1 MPQDPIERFEQFFR
15 ERYYK
20 ELMSVAREYP
30 EQRSLNINFSDL
42 DKFDV
47 ELADLF
53 LAEPEET
60 LKQAKDAIGEID
72 LPIDGEYSLNVRVSK
87 LPSSQE
93 INIRNLRAKHID
105 KFVSIEGIIKS
116 AADVR
121 PEAIRATFECPECKH
136 EMVLPQITR
145 KLIEPYMCDNPTCG
159 RKGKFK
165 LIGTDLVD
173 AQKLK
178 VQEPPEDLVGGEQP
192 SQLHIIL
199 SDDLVS
205 PLERRKVMPGNR
217 IRIAGIIRKIPIT
230 TQAGGKTNR
239 FDLYMEANH
248 IQPIEREFEEIELSK
263 EDIAEIK
270 KMSKDPEI
278 YAKLIHSVAPSIY
291 GYEDVKEAILYQ
303 LFGGVPKKQ
312 PDGTKIRGN
321 IHLFLLG
328 DPAVGK
334 SQMLWYVSGLAP
346 KGRFVSGKKAS
357 GVGLTAAVV
366 KDDFAGGWALE
377 AGALIL
383 ANNGIACVD
392 EFDKMESDDRSAMLE
407 AMEQGT
413 ISVAKAGIVTTLRA
427 NTAVLAA
434 ANPKY
439 GRFDSYRPISDQIDL
454 SPVILS
460 RFDLKFPIK
469 DIPDKKRDKELV
481 EHVLDSFV
489 EPKSIEP
496 EISTQF
502 IRKYIAY
509 AKTRCKPTITQEA
522 KREIKNFYLEW
533 RGKYI
538 GEGENQSVALTPRQL
553 EALVRL
559 AEASAKV
566 RLSNKATIEDAK
578 RATRLL
584 ELSLKLLGTEPE
596 TGKIDID
603 RIDAGTSAIKRS
615 KINTMLNIIEDLT
628 EKIGKDV
635 PTEEIVK
642 EASERGIEKA
652 AATEFLEEMK
662 KKGDL
667 YESKPGH
674 LQAV

>member
-1 MPQDPIERFEQFFR
+1 
-15 ERYYK
+15 
-20 ELMSVAREYP
+20 L
-30 EQRSLNINFSDL
+30 
-42 DKFDV
+42 
-47 ELADLF
+47 
-53 LAEPEET
+53 
-60 LKQAKDAIGEID
+60 
-72 LPIDGEYSLNVRVSK
+72 
-87 LPSSQE
+87 
-93 INIRNLRAKHID
+93 
-105 KFVSIEGIIKS
+105 EGIIKS

-121 PEAIRATFECPECKH
+121 PEAIRATYECPECKH
-136 EMVLPQITR
+136 QMIIPQITR
-145 KLIEPYMCDNPTCG
+145 KLAEPYVCDNPTCG

-165 LIGTDLVD
+165 LTSTDLVD
-173 AQKLK
+173 SQKLR
-178 VQEPPEDLVGGEQP
+178 VQEPPETLVGGEQP
-192 SQLHIIL
+192 SQLYVQL
-199 SDDLVS
+199 ADDLVA
-205 PLERRKVMPGNR
+205 PKERRKVMPGNR
-217 IRIAGIIRKIPIT
+217 VKICGIVRKIPVQTPAGAKT
-230 TQAGGKTNR
+230 TR
-239 FDLYMEANH
+239 FDLFMDGNH
-248 IQPIEREFEEIELSK
+248 VKPIEREFEEIELDK
-263 EDIAEIK
+263 KDIAEIK
-270 KMSKDPEI
+270 KLAKDPEI
-278 YAKLIHSVAPSIY
+278 YEKLVRSVAPSIY
-291 GYEDVKEAILYQ
+291 GYDDVKEAILFQ
-303 LFGGVPKKQ
+303 LFGGVPKVQ

-321 IHLFLLG
+321 IHIFLLG

-334 SQMLWYVSGLAP
+334 SQMLWYVSGLSP

-366 KDDFAGGWALE
+366 KDDFAGGWTLE

-392 EFDKMESDDRSAMLE
+392 EFDKMEPDDRSAMLE

-427 NTAVLAA
+427 NTSVLAA

-439 GRFDSYRPISDQIDL
+439 GRFDSYRPIVEQIDL

-469 DIPDKKRDKELV
+469 DIPDKRRDKELV

-489 EPKSIEP
+489 TPKSIEP
-496 EISTQF
+496 EIPTEF

-509 AKTRCKPTITQEA
+509 AKTTCQPTLTAEA

-533 RGKYI
+533 RSRYV
-538 GEGENQSVALTPRQL
+538 GEGESQTVALTPRQL
-553 EALVRL
+553 EALVRM

-566 RLSNKATIEDAK
+566 RLSSKATIDDAK

-603 RIDAGTSAIKRS
+603 RIDAGTSAVKRS
-615 KINTMLNIIEDLT
+615 KIHTMLKIIEDLT
-628 EKIGKDV
+628 EQIGTDV
-635 PTEEIVK
+635 PLEDIVK
-642 EASERGIEKA
+642 EASERGIEKTA
-652 AATEFLEEMK
+652 AMEFLEEMK

-674 LQAV
+674 LKAV

>member
-20 ELMSVAREYP
+20 QLMSVAREYP
-30 EQRSLNINFSDL
+30 DQRSLVIDFSDL

-47 ELADLF
+47 ELADQF
-53 LAEPEET
+53 LLYPEEV

-72 LPIDGEYSLNVRVSK
+72 LPIDGEYDLNVRVTK
-87 LPSSQE
+87 LPASQE
-93 INIRNLRAKHID
+93 INVRDLRSKHLDQFI
-105 KFVSIEGIIKS
+105 SIEGIIKS

-121 PEAIRATFECPECKH
+121 PEAIRATFECPECKSQI
-136 EMVLPQITR
+136 VVPQLLR
-145 KLIEPYMCDNPTCG
+145 KLTEPYMCDNPTCG

-165 LIGTDLVD
+165 LVDTVLVD
-173 AQKLK
+173 SQRIKI
-178 VQEPPEDLVGGEQP
+178 QEPPEALIGGEQP
-192 SQLHIIL
+192 SQLYIYL
-199 SDDLVS
+199 SDDLVA
-205 PLERRKVMPGNR
+205 PLERRKIMPGNR
-217 IRIAGIIRKIPIT
+217 VKAAGIVRKIPIT

-239 FDLYMEANH
+239 FDLFMDANY
-248 IQPIEREFEEIELSK
+248 IEPIEREFEEIELTK

-270 KMSKDPEI
+270 KLSKHP
-278 YAKLIHSVAPSIY
+278 KLYEKLVSSIAPSIY
-291 GYEDVKEAILYQ
+291 GYEDIKEAIMYQ
-303 LFGGVPKKQ
+303 LFGGVPKVQ

-334 SQMLWYVSGLAP
+334 SQMLWYVSSLAP

-366 KDDFAGGWALE
+366 KDDFAGGWTLE

-392 EFDKMESDDRSAMLE
+392 EFDKMDSDDRSAMLE

-413 ISVAKAGIVTTLRA
+413 ISIAKAGIVTTLRA
-427 NTAVLAA
+427 NTSVLAA

-439 GRFDSYRPISDQIDL
+439 GRFDSYRSIVEQIDL

-469 DIPDKKRDKELV
+469 DIPDKRRDRELV
-481 EHVLDSFV
+481 DHVLDSFV
-489 EPKSIEP
+489 SPKTVEP
-496 EISTQF
+496 EISSEF

-509 AKTRCKPTITQEA
+509 AKTSCHPVLNNEA
-522 KREIKNFYLEW
+522 KREIKQFYLEW
-533 RGKYI
+533 RSKYI

-566 RLSNKATIEDAK
+566 RLSNKAELEDAK

-603 RIDAGTSAIKRS
+603 RIDAGTSAVKRS
-615 KINTMLNIIEDLT
+615 KIHTMLNIIEDLT
-628 EKIGKDV
+628 EKLGKEV
-635 PTEEIVK
+635 PVEDIIK
-642 EASERGIEKA
+642 EASERGIEKS

-674 LQAV
+674 VQSV